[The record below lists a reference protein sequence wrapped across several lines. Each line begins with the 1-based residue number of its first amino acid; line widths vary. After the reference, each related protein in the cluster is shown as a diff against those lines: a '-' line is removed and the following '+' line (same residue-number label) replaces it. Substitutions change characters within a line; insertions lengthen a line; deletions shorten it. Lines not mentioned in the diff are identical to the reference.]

1 VITSARSSAHQGV
14 PRLSHTSAMAASKLV
29 RLASALLAVATI
41 ASSQDMPSATA
52 APAAAAVP
60 AAASPEAVSEPRQE
74 DAPMPT
80 ASLATATTAA
90 AEAQQA
96 VPPEAPG
103 SATGGE
109 EAAPSEVAEATP
121 QMQVP
126 AAADADAAHP
136 QTANATEQARLDL
149 EAVVAAAAMTSNG
162 GGGAANLRGTAGWG
176 HGIFGETCC
185 MCSQH
190 FGFTTVLYAA
200 EDYSHFFGGHAA
212 NWWCQQ
218 ECEVKCHYRSGGHMF
233 GCYDEQHL
241 LELDRLYGHRT
252 GYQILHDRHFGNIC

>member
-1 VITSARSSAHQGV
+1 MG
-14 PRLSHTSAMAASKLV
+14 
-29 RLASALLAVATI
+29 
-41 ASSQDMPSATA
+41 
-52 APAAAAVP
+52 
-60 AAASPEAVSEPRQE
+60 
-74 DAPMPT
+74 
-80 ASLATATTAA
+80 
-90 AEAQQA
+90 
-96 VPPEAPG
+96 
-103 SATGGE
+103 
-109 EAAPSEVAEATP
+109 ATP
-121 QMQVP
+121 QLQVP

-218 ECEVKCHYRSGGHMF
+218 ECEVKCHSGLVGTCSVATTSSTCWSWTGCMGTGRATRSCTTGTSATSAEDP
-233 GCYDEQHL
+233 GCPQRCQPALRRSHAL
-241 LELDRLYGHRT
+241 GAGVKGAAVGISSHFFT
-252 GYQILHDRHFGNIC
+252 GFHVL

>member
-1 VITSARSSAHQGV
+1 
-14 PRLSHTSAMAASKLV
+14 MAASKLL

-60 AAASPEAVSEPRQE
+60 AAASPEAVSAPKQE
-74 DAPMPT
+74 DASMPA
-80 ASLATATTAA
+80 ASPARATIAA

-96 VPPEAPG
+96 
-103 SATGGE
+103 
-109 EAAPSEVAEATP
+109 APSEAAEATP
-121 QMQVP
+121 QLQVP
-126 AAADADAAHP
+126 AAADADAALF

-149 EAVVAAAAMTSNG
+149 EAVVAAAAMTSSG

-190 FGFTTVLYAA
+190 LGFTTVLYAA

-218 ECEVKCHYRSGGHMF
+218 ECEVKCHYRTGGHMF
-233 GCYDEQHL
+233 GCFDEQHL
-241 LELDRLYGHRT
+241 QDMDRRYGHMS
-252 GYQILHDRHFGNIC
+252 GYSIYYGHFGGIC